1 MKSRSV
7 ANATCAQ
14 KPSTAYTTV
23 RREVCRSNASAQR
36 IDELGP
42 SETYVQTAAS
52 NAKKQHQ
59 SVEVKSSNDLNLDE
73 VMCDYVYNANETHDD
88 LIDVTKHNLKYIEYI
103 RIQQALGTNCY
114 SFHALIVFSH
124 QPQTENCNLVL

>member
-1 MKSRSV
+1 MTCAQSIAKVLSSSYNLKSRSV

-23 RREVCRSNASAQR
+23 RREVCPSNASAQR

-73 VMCDYVYNANETHDD
+73 VMCDSVYNANETHDD
-88 LIDVTKHNLKYIEYI
+88 LIDFTKHNLKYIEYI
-103 RIQQALGTNCY
+103 RIQQTLGTNCL
-114 SFHALIVFSH
+114 S
-124 QPQTENCNLVL
+124 PQT